1 MLKIARQIAHQ
12 LVKEIEILLLNR
24 LERAKRRS

>member
-12 LVKEIEILLLNR
+12 LVKGIEILLLNR
-24 LERAKRRS
+24 SERAKRRS